1 MPAPSQ
7 YTYAASAVIAANN
20 AFLNL
25 IDDGSVGGKIEL
37 YDDSDVLLAEVL
49 LGTGNVQPSGVV
61 DSSTGVLTLTIAGP
75 DTAANA
81 TGTCTYGVIKD
92 DAGNVLLSI
101 PTVAGS
107 TPVSGYLVLNS
118 LSIVSGSQVT
128 VVSAVIGG

>member
-7 YTYAASAVIAANN
+7 YTYASSAVIAAND
-20 AFLNL
+20 AFLGL
-25 IDDGSVGGKIEL
+25 IDAGSVGGKIEL

>member
-1 MPAPSQ
+1 MPAPAQ
-7 YTYAASAVIAANN
+7 YTYASSAVFAANS
-20 AFLNL
+20 AFLGL
-25 IDDGSVGGKIEL
+25 IDAGSVGGKIEL

-49 LGTGNVQPSGVV
+49 LGTGNAQPSGTVNG
-61 DSSTGVLTLTIAGP
+61 STGVLTLTIAGP

-92 DAGNVLLSI
+92 DAGAVLLSI

-118 LSIVSGSQVT
+118 LSIVAGSQVT